1 MPQLQKNPDNHAS
14 RGYRSWGD
22 RGVAAVSG
30 VCRWMAGF
38 RKCRSIFLSTEQPPQ
53 LAAIMEKAFVGRL
66 IVNVAG
72 SVLGIA
78 GSRRKDRRDEL
89 AIAAVWWN
97 GRLGY
102 YCW

>member
-1 MPQLQKNPDNHAS
+1 
-14 RGYRSWGD
+14 
-22 RGVAAVSG
+22 
-30 VCRWMAGF
+30 
-38 RKCRSIFLSTEQPPQ
+38 
-53 LAAIMEKAFVGRL
+53 MEKAFVGRL